1 MIASLRGI
9 LELSGL
15 NDVVMDVGG
24 VGYLVHVS
32 QRSRHSLLTSVGSTT
47 SLIIQ
52 TLVREESI
60 DLYGFT
66 LEDERSM
73 FNLLMT
79 VQGVGAKVALAI
91 LSVLSLDEIAHSL
104 VMQDKN
110 AFVRAD
116 GVGPK
121 LGARIVMELK
131 DKLPSKTHF
140 DMSIP
145 KGSETVL
152 ANADAVAVLCRLG
165 YKRSEAEAT
174 VRSATQMH
182 PNASMEDVI
191 KQALNMLTQG
201 AK

>member
-15 NDVVMDVGG
+15 NDVLVDVNG
-24 VGYLVHVS
+24 VGYLVHIS
-32 QRSRHSLLTSVGSTT
+32 QKARQSLSGNVGGNV

-52 TLVREESI
+52 TLVREDSI

-66 LEDERSM
+66 HEDERSM
-73 FNLLMT
+73 FTLLLT

-91 LSVLSLDEIAHSL
+91 LSALSLDEIAHAL
-104 VMQDKN
+104 AIQDKN

-131 DKLPSKTHF
+131 DKLPARSHF
-140 DMSIP
+140 DVSFHKQP
-145 KGSETVL
+145 ETVV
-152 ANADAVAVLCRLG
+152 ANTDAVAVLCRLG
-165 YKRSEAEAT
+165 YKRSEAESA
-174 VRSATQMH
+174 VRLATQSL
-182 PNASMEDVI
+182 PSASMEDFI
-191 KQALNMLTQG
+191 KHALNSLTQG
-201 AK
+201 VK